1 MLKRSLSIPSV
12 FVSYSTRDK
21 LVGAK
26 VKELL
31 ESHGTRCFLAHEDLE
46 VSEEWRERILAE
58 LRGCNAFVALLSKAF
73 RSSNW
78 APQEVGVIVGRGD
91 IPIIPLSLDETIP
104 FGFMAHVQGAKL
116 VNGEVTTADLID
128 PLMKK
133 QPHLF
138 IPGMVN
144 GVADAGSYRQAE
156 AALKLLVPLFEHLDK
171 GELDALVDAA
181 IKNSQVWSAA
191 KCRTEYLP
199 ELIELRRDEIEPK
212 RRRELEYQIEKNTW
226 FQEPR

>member
-1 MLKRSLSIPSV
+1 MNRSPSIPSV
-12 FVSYSTRDK
+12 FVSYSTKDK
-21 LVGAK
+21 LVGAS

-31 ESHGTRCFLAHEDLE
+31 ELHGTRCFLAHEDLE
-46 VSEEWRERILAE
+46 VSEEWKERILTE

-73 RSSNW
+73 RNSDW
-78 APQEVGVIVGRGD
+78 ATQEVGVIVGRGN

-116 VNGEVTTADLID
+116 VNGEVTKADLID
-128 PLMKK
+128 PLMRK

-138 IPGMVN
+138 IPGMVK

-156 AALKLLVPLFEHLDK
+156 AALKPLAPLFETLDK
-171 GELDALVDAA
+171 EELDALVDAA
-181 IKNSQVWSAA
+181 IDNGQVWNAA

-199 ELIELRRDEIEPK
+199 KLVKLRRDEIEP
-212 RRRELEYQIEKNTW
+212 RRRRVLEYQIEKGTW
-226 FQEPR
+226 YQEPD